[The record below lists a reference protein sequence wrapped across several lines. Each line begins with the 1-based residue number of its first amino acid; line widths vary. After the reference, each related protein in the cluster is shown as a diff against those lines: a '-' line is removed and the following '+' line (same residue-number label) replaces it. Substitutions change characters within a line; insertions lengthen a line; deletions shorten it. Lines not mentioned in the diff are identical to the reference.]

1 MRIAHL
7 GDLHLSEGPRF
18 DMTLSCLQ
26 FALEASIAADV
37 DVFLVGG
44 DLAGT
49 TVPHR
54 ATVREEQALADLFI
68 AMADHAPVIICR
80 GNHCGDDIGIYHRL
94 VGRHSI
100 AVAQQPAIITV
111 NRDHLNAF
119 RIYVMPFP
127 QKRWLL
133 AQSIQG
139 TIEEQNVAY
148 ENGLRDIL
156 ASWRVD
162 AAEARERGEYTAG
175 LMHLTVAG
183 SKIGG
188 GEVLLPGVEISLAPH
203 DLDELGFDVVCL
215 SHIHLFQKVASRA
228 WYAGSP
234 SAQNFGEPDE
244 KGFLLIDVPHPG
256 DEPQVTRVLTP
267 SRGMVTVEGVW
278 DDHLALVVFGSGKD
292 TQGAEVR
299 LRVAVPEEHAVLGDG
314 QAEMER
320 ERLISQGAYS
330 VKVERRVIP
339 RERVRSEAM
348 TLAVT
353 LEDQARAFWESLGEN
368 GPSEEQRARC
378 LGKLAGVAA

>member
-256 DEPQVTRVLTP
+256 DEPCVTRVLTP
-267 SRGMVTVEGVW
+267 SRRMVTINLSGLNLRAPEIT
-278 DDHLALVVFGSGKD
+278 DPAAL
-292 TQGAEVR
+292 QGAEVR
-299 LRVAVPEEHAVLGDG
+299 VIAELSEEKAPSWDEAVVRKILENH
-314 QAEMER
+314 
-320 ERLISQGAYS
+320 GAHS
-330 VKVERRVIP
+330 VRIERRVLP
-339 RERVRSEAM
+339 RERVRSEAIA
-348 TLAVT
+348 TAVT
-353 LEDQARAFWESLGEN
+353 LEDQVAAYWSSLGEN

-378 LGKLAGVAA
+378 LAKLAGVA